1 MNGSLLE
8 GCLGWDGGI
17 LISNLFGQWMHGG
30 PARTCSQVS
39 NKNISKYSVHLL
51 LKIVWSDTHVF
62 AKWHHTHRE
71 EKTEG
76 TQSKGMLY
84 MQAHGSWQ
92 APHPKSLLG
101 LRAGYAHHTRS
112 TFVERRANR
121 GACLWGLA
129 AFICVM
135 IWDLMF
141 FLPLTKVQI
150 SVCDTKIRM
159 GY

>member
-1 MNGSLLE
+1 MYQNIQYICFLKLFE
-8 GCLGWDGGI
+8 VTPI
-17 LISNLFGQWMHGG
+17 LFLQHDI
-30 PARTCSQVS
+30 
-39 NKNISKYSVHLL
+39 I
-51 LKIVWSDTHVF
+51 
-62 AKWHHTHRE
+62 HRE
-71 EKTEG
+71 DNKEG

-92 APHPKSLLG
+92 DPRPESLLG

-112 TFVERRANR
+112 TLVERRASR

-141 FLPLTKVQI
+141 FLPLTKLQI